1 MYHYQMGL
9 LLDTLIKAWE
19 APIVNATLLDDRRRL
34 VMPPELPA
42 KSAVTVQQIDADT
55 WIVKR
60 HRPQRDFVMVAIPVI
75 PELPRDPEWEAIE
88 ARLNAHCNRKVAPF
102 EE

>member
-1 MYHYQMGL
+1 M
-9 LLDTLIKAWE
+9 
-19 APIVNATLLDDRRRL
+19 NATLLDDRRRL

-60 HRPQRDFVMVAIPVI
+60 HCPQRNFLIAPIPI
-75 PELPRDPEWEAIE
+75 ITELPSDPEWEAVE
-88 ARLNAHCNRKVAPF
+88 AKLTAHCNRKIAPL

>member
-1 MYHYQMGL
+1 MW
-9 LLDTLIKAWE
+9 D

-34 VMPPELPA
+34 LMPVELPP
-42 KSAVTVQQIDADT
+42 KSAVTVQRIDADT

-60 HRPQRDFVMVAIPVI
+60 HRPQKNVIMVAIPIVKD
-75 PELPRDPEWEAIE
+75 LPSDPEWEAVE
-88 ARLNAHCNRKVAPF
+88 AKLTAHCNRKVAPF

>member
-1 MYHYQMGL
+1 M
-9 LLDTLIKAWE
+9 WE
-19 APIVNATLLDDRRRL
+19 APAMNATLLDDRRPL
-34 VMPPELPA
+34 VMPAELPP

-60 HRPQRDFVMVAIPVI
+60 HRPQENVVMVAIPI
-75 PELPRDPEWEAIE
+75 IKELRSDPEWEAVE
-88 ARLNAHCNRKVAPF
+88 AKLTARSNRKIAPF

>member
-1 MYHYQMGL
+1 M
-9 LLDTLIKAWE
+9 WE

-34 VMPPELPA
+34 VMPRELPP
-42 KSAVTVQQIDADT
+42 KSAVTVQRIDADT

-60 HRPQRDFVMVAIPVI
+60 HRPQKDFVMVAIPI
-75 PELPRDPEWEAIE
+75 IKELPGDPEWEAVE
-88 ARLNAHCNRKVAPF
+88 AKLTAHCNRKVTPF

>member
-1 MYHYQMGL
+1 MRHKWSN
-9 LLDTLIKAWE
+9 LDTVVKARE

-60 HRPQRDFVMVAIPVI
+60 HRPQRDFVMVK
-75 PELPRDPEWEAIE
+75 ELPHDPEWEAVE
-88 ARLNAHCNRKVAPF
+88 TRLTAHSNRKVAPF